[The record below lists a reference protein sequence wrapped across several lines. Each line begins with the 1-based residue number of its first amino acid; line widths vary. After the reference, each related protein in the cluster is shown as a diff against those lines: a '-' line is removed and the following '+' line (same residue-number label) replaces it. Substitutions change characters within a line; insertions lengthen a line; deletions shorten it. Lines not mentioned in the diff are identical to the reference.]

1 MTTSS
6 KVIVLDLDDTLYSEF
21 EYLKSAYSYI
31 AKKLSKDSVYLYQL
45 MLTKYNNNEN
55 VFDFLSVTYDI
66 SKLQLINWYRYHT
79 PDIQLYPDVLTFLNM
94 YLVNSE
100 IALVTDGR
108 SKTQRNKIKALGI
121 EKFFK
126 NIVISEELG
135 FEKPNIANFEAAIT
149 NIEGESFFYIGDNIN
164 KDFIT
169 PNKMGWMTIC
179 LKDKGCNVHKQ
190 KFDIPDEYQPEY
202 VFESWLEILSFIET
216 I

>member
-1 MTTSS
+1 MTISS

-31 AKKLSKDSVYLYQL
+31 AKKLSKDNVYLYQL

-55 VFDFLSVTYDI
+55 VFDFLSVTYDV
-66 SKLQLINWYRYHT
+66 SKLQLIKWYRYHN
-79 PDIQLYPDVLTFLNM
+79 PDIQLYPDVLKFLNT
-94 YLVNSE
+94 YSVNSE

-126 NIVISEELG
+126 NIIISEELG
-135 FEKPNIANFEAAIT
+135 SEKPSIANFEAAIT
-149 NIEGESFFYIGDNIN
+149 NTRGKRFFYIGDNIN

-169 PNKMGWMTIC
+169 PNNMKWITIC
-179 LKDKGCNVHKQ
+179 LKDQGCNVHKQ
-190 KFDIPDEYQPEY
+190 KFDIPDEYKPDY
-202 VFESWLEILSFIET
+202 VFESWLEILSFIKT